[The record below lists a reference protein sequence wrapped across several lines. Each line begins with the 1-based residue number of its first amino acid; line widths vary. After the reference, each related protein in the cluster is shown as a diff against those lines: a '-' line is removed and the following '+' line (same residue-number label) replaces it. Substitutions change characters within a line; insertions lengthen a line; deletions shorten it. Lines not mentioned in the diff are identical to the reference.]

1 MDNNEVAAFPMIRLQ
16 TFSFQSQAKDS
27 LFESRLEI
35 EIEIEIETEIIERR
49 REEKRER
56 ERGIQVEE

>member
-35 EIEIEIETEIIERR
+35 EIEIETEIIERR